1 MTLELFFILLVMTVV
16 WGYFSDI
23 KRGYHISVFIGRI
36 VFVMTM
42 VTLLSF
48 TR

>member
-1 MTLELFFILLVMTVV
+1 MTLTLFLILLLMTLV

-23 KRGYHISVFIGRI
+23 KRGYPIWVFIGRI

-42 VTLLSF
+42 VTLLNF